1 MGKIKVLDAALAN
14 MIAAGEVVERP
25 SSIVKELVENSI
37 DAGATEIMIAVKD
50 GGRSEIEVRDN
61 GCGMSKEDLMVA
73 FTRHATSKISTS
85 RDLFNI
91 ETLGFRGE
99 ALPSISAVAKVEV
112 KSCEKGQPGWQ
123 IQVRETKITD
133 IKPSEARVGTD
144 ITVRDVFYNTPARL
158 KHLRSDF
165 AEMASILDVV
175 TNISFGY
182 PNIKITLKNGDK
194 VVFYSSGRG
203 DLREIIANV
212 YGLETAKQLIKVDFS
227 DNDFR
232 VSGYIGTF
240 TNHRANRKYMNF
252 SLNSRSVKIPAA
264 QSVLIEAYQN
274 YLPVNRYP
282 IAVLNIEADPHLVD
296 VNVHPSKREVRL
308 SKDDVLY
315 NLLRVNIRQALLDT
329 TMVPKVKVEEKK
341 EIVPTLDLDSADLEK
356 VLNKDRG
363 YEEPERILKEEDKSY
378 QFEEVNRVWEK
389 PLSENPTS
397 DNPTSENQPKIN
409 RMRPVGQIHGTY
421 IVAESVDGFYLID
434 QHAAMERINFEKF
447 YESLNNNSL
456 TTDLLIPRVIELS
469 YREIQILTHKLDLL
483 NQVGIKA
490 EIFGNNALR
499 VLEIP
504 LWMSKED
511 VDLYV
516 NGVIEQILKDKEID
530 VMALRQHAVATIACK
545 ASLKANHK
553 LTLEEQQELLDRL
566 LLCKNPHSCP
576 HGRPVMIFYSSY
588 ELEKLFKRVM

>member
-73 FTRHATSKISTS
+73 FTRHATSKISSS

-112 KSCEKGQPGWQ
+112 KSCEPGQHGWQ
-123 IQVRETKITD
+123 IKVHETKITD
-133 IKPSEARVGTD
+133 VQPSEARVGTD
-144 ITVRDVFYNTPARL
+144 IIVRDVFYNTPARL

-175 TNISFGY
+175 TNIAFGY
-182 PNIKITLKNGDK
+182 PSIKITLKNGDK
-194 VVFYSSGRG
+194 VAFYSSGRG

-212 YGLETAKQLIKVDFS
+212 YGLETAKQLIKVDFG

-240 TNHRANRKYMNF
+240 TNHRANRKYMSF

-282 IAVLNIEADPHLVD
+282 IAVLNIEADPHLID

-308 SKDDVLY
+308 SKDDDLY
-315 NLLRVNIRQALLDT
+315 NLLRVNIRKALLET
-329 TMVPKVKVEEKK
+329 SMVPKVKVEEKK

-356 VLNKDRG
+356 VLNKDLGYRG
-363 YEEPERILKEEDKSY
+363 EEKIIKEEEKEY
-378 QFEEVNRVWEK
+378 QFEEPSHVG
-389 PLSENPTS
+389 ENPMLE
-397 DNPTSENQPKIN
+397 NPILENQPKIN
-409 RMRPVGQIHGTY
+409 RMRPIGQIHGTY

-483 NQVGIKA
+483 NQVGIRA

-499 VLEIP
+499 VLGIP

-530 VMALRQHAVATIACK
+530 IMALRQHAVATIACK

>member
-1 MGKIKVLDAALAN
+1 MGKIKVLDPSLAN

-25 SSIVKELVENSI
+25 SSVVKELVENAI
-37 DAGATEIMIAVKD
+37 DAGANEIIISIK
-50 GGRSEIEVRDN
+50 GSGREEIEVRDN

-73 FTRHATSKISTS
+73 FTRHATSKIATS

-99 ALPSISAVAKVEV
+99 ALPSISAVAHVDV
-112 KSCEKGQPGWQ
+112 KSCEQGSNGWH
-123 IQVRETKITD
+123 IKVNETKITN
-133 IKPSEARVGTD
+133 IEPSEARVGTT
-144 ITVRDVFYNTPARL
+144 ITVSDLFYNTPARL

-165 AEMASILDVV
+165 SEMASILEVV
-175 TNISFGY
+175 TNIAFGY
-182 PNIKITLKNGDK
+182 PKIKITLNSGDK
-194 VVFYSSGRG
+194 VSFASTGRG
-203 DLREIIANV
+203 DVREIVASV
-212 YGLETAKQLIKVDFS
+212 YGLDTAKQLIKVDFS

-252 SLNSRSVKIPAA
+252 TLNSRSVKIPAL

-282 IAVLNIEADPHLVD
+282 ITILNIEADPHLVD

-315 NLLRVNIRQALLDT
+315 NLVKENVRSALLAT
-329 TMVPKVKVEEKK
+329 TMIPKVKVETK
-341 EIVPTLDLDSADLEK
+341 EEIQPKLDLDSKDLED
-356 VLNKDRG
+356 VLGRDFSYEQVAKKEEPQMTVQEPEVK
-363 YEEPERILKEEDKSY
+363 YEETP
-378 QFEEVNRVWEK
+378 
-389 PLSENPTS
+389 NPR
-397 DNPTSENQPKIN
+397 IN
-409 RMRPVGQIHGTY
+409 RMRPIGQIHGTY
-421 IVAESVDGFYLID
+421 IVAESIDGFYLID

-447 YESLNNNSL
+447 YESLNNNTQ
-456 TTDLLIPRVIELS
+456 TTELLIPRVIELS
-469 YREIQILTHKLDLL
+469 YREIQILSNKLDLL
-483 NQVGIKA
+483 EQVGMKA
-490 EIFGNNALR
+490 EVFGNNALR
-499 VLEIP
+499 ITAVP
-504 LWMSKED
+504 LWMSRED
-511 VDLYV
+511 VGLYA
-516 NGVIEQILKDKEID
+516 NGVLEQILRNKDID
-530 VMALRQHAVATIACK
+530 IMALREHAVATVACK

-576 HGRPVMIFYSSY
+576 HGRPVMIFYSTY